1 MSEERVLTIESSPPQ
16 LLDVRAVAALLD
28 CSSRH
33 VYRMAD
39 AGQMPSPLR
48 LGSLVRWSRQTV
60 EQWIAEGCKP
70 VRSAGKR
77 GANE

>member
-1 MSEERVLTIESSPPQ
+1 VTTATIPPADTPATA

-39 AGQMPSPLR
+39 AGQMPPPIR
-48 LGSLVRWSRQTV
+48 LGSLVRWRRQ
-60 EQWIAEGCKP
+60 EILDWLAEGAKP
-70 VRSAGKR
+70 VRKGAG
-77 GANE
+77 E